1 MYLNS
6 FWFVLQDANG
16 LYLHCMSQK
25 MPIGFYYR
33 RQAPNFELVQ
43 GGKGR
48 QSSFSAYCW
57 LTWKEIELKTNI
69 VHEFSNGGEF
79 RVGAKKL
86 PVDGYSEELNRVFE
100 FQGKFYN
107 KKIIIVYTSIALI
120 H

>member
-1 MYLNS
+1 
-6 FWFVLQDANG
+6 
-16 LYLHCMSQK
+16 

-86 PVDGYSEELNRVFE
+86 PVDGYSEDLNRVFE

-107 KKIIIVYTSIALI
+107 KKNNNSVRFYSAYSLNYAVCALQSLD
-120 H
+120 